1 MKQVLRVAVLV
12 ILTGMMT
19 APARTQSGGVKQDA
33 PPPIQGRALT
43 AQHFYCNTGFDQHVC
58 EQHVAKLKEVLR
70 HYPAD
75 APDGWRWV
83 IVRSEDWQPLLV
95 SLRLDRRATAFS
107 ALGLRSTFL
116 EEALFVYSPTRATEL
131 VRDFHAPFDQL
142 LSIAISH
149 ELGHAIC
156 HESNETAANRIAEQL
171 RTGKHPECGETRES
185 PTPIEEL
192 YLQNRLPG
200 SAGRRRAR

>member
-1 MKQVLRVAVLV
+1 M
-12 ILTGMMT
+12 LTGMMP
-19 APARTQSGGVKQDA
+19 APAQTQSSGVKEDA
-33 PPPIQGRALT
+33 PQPEQGRALT

-58 EQHVAKLKEVLR
+58 EQHVAKLKAVLR

-75 APDGWRWV
+75 APEGWRWV
-83 IVRSEDWQPLLV
+83 IVRSEDWQRLLI

-116 EEALFVYSPTRATEL
+116 EEALFVYSPTRAAEL

-142 LSIAISH
+142 LSIALSH

-156 HESNETAANRIAEQL
+156 HENNETATNRIAI
-171 RTGKHPECGETRES
+171 TSC
-185 PTPIEEL
+185 
-192 YLQNRLPG
+192 RL
-200 SAGRRRAR
+200 S

>member
-1 MKQVLRVAVLV
+1 MKKILRVAVLV
-12 ILTGMMT
+12 VLTGFVT
-19 APARTQSGGVKQDA
+19 APARTQSDGAKNDA
-33 PPPIQGRALT
+33 PRPEQGRSLA

-58 EQHVAKLKEVLR
+58 EQHVARLKAVLR

-75 APDGWRWV
+75 APEGWKWV

-116 EEALFVYSPTRATEL
+116 EEALFVYSPTRADEL
-131 VRDFHAPFDQL
+131 VRDFHAPFSQL

-156 HESNETAANRIAEQL
+156 HERNEGAANRIAEQL
-171 RTGKHPECGETRES
+171 RTGKHPECGETSES

-192 YLQNRLPG
+192 YLQNRLHG
-200 SAGRRRAR
+200 SAGRR

>member
-1 MKQVLRVAVLV
+1 MVMEQILRVAVLGV
-12 ILTGMMT
+12 LTGMMT
-19 APARTQSGGVKQDA
+19 APAQTQSSGVKEDA
-33 PPPIQGRALT
+33 PQPEQGRALT

-58 EQHVAKLKEVLR
+58 EQHVAKLKAVLR

-75 APDGWRWV
+75 APEGWRWV
-83 IVRSEDWQPLLV
+83 IVRSEDWQPLLM

-116 EEALFVYSPTRATEL
+116 EEALFVHSPRRAAEL

-156 HESNETAANRIAEQL
+156 HERNETSANRIAEQL
-171 RTGKHPECGETRES
+171 RRGKHPECGETGES
-185 PTPIEEL
+185 PTPIDEL
-192 YLQNRLPG
+192 YLHNRLPG
-200 SAGRRRAR
+200 SAGR